1 MLFPW
6 IVTHAPV
13 PRPPNIMLGASEQ
26 QSFVSFWVSCGS
38 PFQESQGAAIAA
50 PDCAVA
56 RKSGEAQIFGGTH
69 MNPGWNQPIVVRQ
82 SGP

>member
-1 MLFPW
+1 MLVPW